1 MAVMLR
7 RGLGKRRWEWEPQ
20 TDRIPL
26 PSQVSY
32 FWMAVNSPQLRVLLE
47 VVGSAKRCT
56 HRHVKYGVGKDDMK

>member
-26 PSQVSY
+26 PSQVGY
-32 FWMAVNSPQLRVLLE
+32 FWMAVNSPQL
-47 VVGSAKRCT
+47 
-56 HRHVKYGVGKDDMK
+56 